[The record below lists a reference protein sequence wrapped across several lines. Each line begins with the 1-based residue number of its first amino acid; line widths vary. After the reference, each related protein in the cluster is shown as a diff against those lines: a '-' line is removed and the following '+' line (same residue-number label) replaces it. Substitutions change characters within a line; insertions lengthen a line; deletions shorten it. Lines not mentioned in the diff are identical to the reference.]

1 MLLIVSSSV
10 NMIQAFHHVW
20 ISQNQTNIKLQNQ
33 APSQIPKNDNP
44 KVNKY
49 TRKDFCKNC
58 SGTVGLD
65 PTAFKDIFQRFWQQ
79 SDLWR
84 MAVLTKIYV
93 SKHLQWLFLKFISCI
108 HNVSVTFSRKKLLI
122 LLGIFLR
129 SGTTSRCCFRTIS

>member
-1 MLLIVSSSV
+1 MLLTVSSSV

-49 TRKDFCKNC
+49 TGKDFRKNR

-65 PTAFKDIFQRFWQQ
+65 PT
-79 SDLWR
+79 
-84 MAVLTKIYV
+84 TKKPDYPLARL
-93 SKHLQWLFLKFISCI
+93 SKERAEF
-108 HNVSVTFSRKKLLI
+108 RKNKQKK
-122 LLGIFLR
+122 
-129 SGTTSRCCFRTIS
+129 TA

>member
-49 TRKDFCKNC
+49 TRKDFRKNC
-58 SGTVGLD
+58 SGTVGLE
-65 PTAFKDIFQRFWQQ
+65 
-79 SDLWR
+79 
-84 MAVLTKIYV
+84 
-93 SKHLQWLFLKFISCI
+93 
-108 HNVSVTFSRKKLLI
+108 KKKKKPDYPLARLPKEKTNKK
-122 LLGIFLR
+122 R
-129 SGTTSRCCFRTIS
+129 